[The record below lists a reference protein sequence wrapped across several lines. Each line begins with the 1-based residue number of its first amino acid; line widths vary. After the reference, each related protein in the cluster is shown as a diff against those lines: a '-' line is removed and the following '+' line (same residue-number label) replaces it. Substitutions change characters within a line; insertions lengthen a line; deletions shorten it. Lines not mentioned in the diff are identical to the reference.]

1 MSSWMIQNVKL
12 LSLGCLVAQN
22 CALVL
27 TMRHS
32 LTAEGNRYIKSTAV
46 AIMEVSEK
54 QRAKVSVQVLRCGLS
69 LERVE

>member
-1 MSSWMIQNVKL
+1 MSSWIIHNVKL

-32 LTAEGNRYIKSTAV
+32 LTAEGNRYTKSTAV

-54 QRAKVSVQVLRCGLS
+54 SRANGGKISKV
-69 LERVE
+69 

>member
-1 MSSWMIQNVKL
+1 MSSWVIQNVKL

-32 LTAEGNRYIKSTAV
+32 LTAEGNRYVKSTAV
-46 AIMEVSEK
+46 ALMEVSDIF
-54 QRAKVSVQVLRCGLS
+54 L
-69 LERVE
+69 